1 MRLRPRTL
9 TAAAASGA
17 LVVGVCVAIAT
28 SAQAADQLISKN
40 KPVTT
45 SSDETASLNGPK
57 AVDGSTTTR
66 WASKEGADPQWIRV
80 DLGASY
86 HLSRAVLRWEAAYG
100 KAYKIQVSE
109 DDTNWMD
116 AYSTTTGDGGT
127 DDLTLDKSGRYVRMH
142 GTTRGTAY
150 GYSLFEFEIYGSN
163 GGPVDNTPPTPPK
176 NLRQVGTANPTSF
189 ELAWDAAT
197 DNVGVQ
203 LYQVYNGGTAIKTVG
218 GNQLSTTV
226 DNLTPN
232 TLYDITVIARDAA
245 GNPSQASNSLQITTP
260 RSDDTTP
267 PSVPANVKATTVD
280 ATSITLTWDA
290 STDNTGVKGYD
301 VYRGSELVASVP
313 DTTAT
318 DSGLTPNTSYTYTV
332 KAKDDNGNV
341 SAASAPVTVK
351 THGPGDGNGGGDPIY
366 DRDITKVDLAWAMD
380 FLPDGSALVTER
392 DRFEVLQV
400 TSDGQKTVVGKIADA
415 VGTNGEGG
423 LLGLAI
429 SPTYNTDHYVFLFHT
444 SPSDNRVVRYTFQ
457 NGKLSA
463 TGTPIVTGIAKNR
476 YHNGG
481 RLRFGP
487 DGYLYVTTGDAKNG
501 SNAQNLNSLNGKI
514 LRVDKDGKGVS
525 GNVSG
530 STGNRVYSYGH
541 RNVQGIA
548 WDSKGRLWESEFGEG
563 NLDELNLIQAG
574 KNYGWPDCEGPCN
587 NAKYT
592 NPIRTWDVAAAS
604 PSGLEI
610 VNDWLYMAAV
620 RGSRLWVMK
629 INGNGTDTPRAFFN
643 GKWGRLRN
651 VIKSPDGGLWLSN
664 TNGDKNGG
672 TPSAIDN
679 VIVRLKF
686 AGGNP
691 PPPPP
696 GGAFKL
702 TSTAFNEGG
711 TIPIK
716 FTCQQDHKAGNDI
729 SPALSWGPGGNK
741 PQSYAIVF
749 IDTGNGNKHWAIWD
763 IPASTTSL
771 PEGLGLGFNVPGVS
785 GAHQRALG
793 SGNQTLQYF
802 GPCPGGSN
810 HKYVFT
816 LYAINKPTLPGL
828 SQSST
833 VAQVETAAKANSTAN
848 TTLSGNSAAKA
859 N

>member
-86 HLSRAVLRWEAAYG
+86 HLSRAVLRWESAYG

-301 VYRGSELVASVP
+301 VYRGSELVASAP
-313 DTTAT
+313 D
-318 DSGLTPNTSYTYTV
+318 
-332 KAKDDNGNV
+332 
-341 SAASAPVTVK
+341 TVK

-400 TSDGQKTVVGKIADA
+400 TSDGQKT
-415 VGTNGEGG
+415 
-423 LLGLAI
+423 
-429 SPTYNTDHYVFLFHT
+429 
-444 SPSDNRVVRYTFQ
+444 
-457 NGKLSA
+457 
-463 TGTPIVTGIAKNR
+463 
-476 YHNGG
+476 
-481 RLRFGP
+481 
-487 DGYLYVTTGDAKNG
+487 
-501 SNAQNLNSLNGKI
+501 
-514 LRVDKDGKGVS
+514 
-525 GNVSG
+525 
-530 STGNRVYSYGH
+530 
-541 RNVQGIA
+541 
-548 WDSKGRLWESEFGEG
+548 
-563 NLDELNLIQAG
+563 
-574 KNYGWPDCEGPCN
+574 
-587 NAKYT
+587 
-592 NPIRTWDVAAAS
+592 
-604 PSGLEI
+604 
-610 VNDWLYMAAV
+610 
-620 RGSRLWVMK
+620 
-629 INGNGTDTPRAFFN
+629 
-643 GKWGRLRN
+643 
-651 VIKSPDGGLWLSN
+651 
-664 TNGDKNGG
+664 
-672 TPSAIDN
+672 
-679 VIVRLKF
+679 
-686 AGGNP
+686 
-691 PPPPP
+691 
-696 GGAFKL
+696 
-702 TSTAFNEGG
+702 
-711 TIPIK
+711 
-716 FTCQQDHKAGNDI
+716 
-729 SPALSWGPGGNK
+729 
-741 PQSYAIVF
+741 
-749 IDTGNGNKHWAIWD
+749 
-763 IPASTTSL
+763 
-771 PEGLGLGFNVPGVS
+771 
-785 GAHQRALG
+785 
-793 SGNQTLQYF
+793 
-802 GPCPGGSN
+802 
-810 HKYVFT
+810 
-816 LYAINKPTLPGL
+816 
-828 SQSST
+828 
-833 VAQVETAAKANSTAN
+833 
-848 TTLSGNSAAKA
+848 
-859 N
+859 

>member
-280 ATSITLTWDA
+280 ATSITLTWA
-290 STDNTGVKGYD
+290 
-301 VYRGSELVASVP
+301 
-313 DTTAT
+313 TAT

-392 DRFEVLQV
+392 ERFEVLQV

-457 NGKLSA
+457 NGKL
-463 TGTPIVTGIAKNR
+463 
-476 YHNGG
+476 
-481 RLRFGP
+481 
-487 DGYLYVTTGDAKNG
+487 
-501 SNAQNLNSLNGKI
+501 
-514 LRVDKDGKGVS
+514 
-525 GNVSG
+525 
-530 STGNRVYSYGH
+530 
-541 RNVQGIA
+541 
-548 WDSKGRLWESEFGEG
+548 
-563 NLDELNLIQAG
+563 
-574 KNYGWPDCEGPCN
+574 
-587 NAKYT
+587 
-592 NPIRTWDVAAAS
+592 
-604 PSGLEI
+604 
-610 VNDWLYMAAV
+610 
-620 RGSRLWVMK
+620 
-629 INGNGTDTPRAFFN
+629 
-643 GKWGRLRN
+643 
-651 VIKSPDGGLWLSN
+651 
-664 TNGDKNGG
+664 
-672 TPSAIDN
+672 
-679 VIVRLKF
+679 
-686 AGGNP
+686 
-691 PPPPP
+691 
-696 GGAFKL
+696 
-702 TSTAFNEGG
+702 
-711 TIPIK
+711 
-716 FTCQQDHKAGNDI
+716 
-729 SPALSWGPGGNK
+729 
-741 PQSYAIVF
+741 
-749 IDTGNGNKHWAIWD
+749 
-763 IPASTTSL
+763 
-771 PEGLGLGFNVPGVS
+771 
-785 GAHQRALG
+785 
-793 SGNQTLQYF
+793 
-802 GPCPGGSN
+802 
-810 HKYVFT
+810 
-816 LYAINKPTLPGL
+816 
-828 SQSST
+828 
-833 VAQVETAAKANSTAN
+833 
-848 TTLSGNSAAKA
+848 
-859 N
+859 